1 MLDILLPETASA
13 PLSARKR
20 YGLRLAI
27 LMPIFIVC
35 FVAGVSLHPST
46 LGLVLQAIGMACV
59 GWVIF
64 EFIVLMS
71 TLDELQHR
79 IHMTALAIAGGV
91 LASLATVWG
100 LLAIGLGSGGP
111 NATFALPAFGLLYY
125 LALFLVS
132 RRYA

>member
-1 MLDILLPETASA
+1 MLDILIPETASA
-13 PLSARKR
+13 PPSARKR
-20 YGLRLAI
+20 YGRRLAV

-35 FVAGVSLHPST
+35 FVAGVFLHPSA
-46 LGLVLQAIGMACV
+46 LGLVLQAV
-59 GWVIF
+59 GTISVGGVIY
-64 EFIVLMS
+64 EFIVLVRA
-71 TLDELQHR
+71 LDELQHR

-100 LLAIGLGSGGP
+100 LLATGLGLLGP
-111 NATFALPAFGLLYY
+111 NVTFALPAFGVLYY

>member
-13 PLSARKR
+13 PPSARKR

-27 LMPIFIVC
+27 LMPTFIVC
-35 FVAGVSLHPST
+35 FLAGVSLGPST
-46 LGLVLQAIGMACV
+46 LGLILQAVGMACV

-64 EFIVLMS
+64 EFIILMKA
-71 TLDELQHR
+71 LDELQHR

-100 LLAIGLGSGGP
+100 LMVTALGHAGP
-111 NATFALPAFGLLYY
+111 NATFALPAFGALYY
-125 LALFLVS
+125 LALFVVS